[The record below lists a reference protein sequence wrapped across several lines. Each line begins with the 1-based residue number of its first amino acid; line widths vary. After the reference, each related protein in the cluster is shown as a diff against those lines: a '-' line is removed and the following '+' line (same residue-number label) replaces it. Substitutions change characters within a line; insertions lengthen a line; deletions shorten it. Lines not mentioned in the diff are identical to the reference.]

1 MADKPS
7 RSLVLYG
14 DGLARFINPS
24 SSHNHHLHSLAS
36 LSSCGLLSLSHSP
49 HPETEDQRIV
59 TEFALLLDAS
69 SQIDDPPKQTL
80 PHRFMGMKAA
90 IFTNHSGLKSFSSN
104 LGLSVIQLDEFL
116 KQHTSESQDND
127 AVAAELLNLLGFQE
141 GKVQDN
147 SQFDIVFL
155 HVGAGEKVDG
165 SEENADVEWVDAFV
179 GAIMRQ
185 AQPGSDVGSRLHLS
199 VVMSYGKV
207 LAEDESRF
215 SVSKKVDEKDSCF
228 STLYPLQSYGMKGG
242 IPRKDVRHHSPMLIA
257 QLQYGVTRKD
267 NAHKFSFQ
275 DFTEN
280 GGNLTIPAD
289 RLLHEIA
296 FKLWKAPKYGA

>member
-14 DGLARFINPS
+14 DGLSRFIDQ

-36 LSSCGLLSLSHSP
+36 LSSCGLLSLPHSP

-80 PHRFMGMKAA
+80 PDRFMGMKAA
-90 IFTNHSGLKSFSSN
+90 IFTKHSGLKSFGAN
-104 LGLSVIQLDEFL
+104 LGLSVIQLDELL
-116 KQHTSESQDND
+116 KQHSSESQDGD
-127 AVAAELLNLLGFQE
+127 DVAAEVLKLLGFQE

-165 SEENADVEWVDAFV
+165 SEGNADVEWVDAFV
-179 GAIMRQ
+179 GAILRQ

-207 LAEDESRF
+207 LEDDESKF
-215 SVSKKVDEKDSCF
+215 SVLKKVDEKDSCF
-228 STLYPLQSYGMKGG
+228 SMLYPLQSYAMKGG
-242 IPRKDVRHHSPMLIA
+242 VPRKDVRPHSPMLIA
-257 QLQYGVTRKD
+257 QLQHAVTRKD
-267 NAHKFSFQ
+267 NAQRFSYQ
-275 DFTEN
+275 DFVEN

-289 RLLHEIA
+289 RFLHELA
-296 FKLWKAPKYGA
+296 FKMWKAPKYGA